1 MDIQEY
7 INQKKEFYNLFL
19 TFLESE
25 DEIYNQAII
34 ADYIKETT
42 FFDNPEVLKET
53 LRLISKV
60 S

>member
-1 MDIQEY
+1 M
-7 INQKKEFYNLFL
+7 NQKKEFYNLFL